1 MSQFERGLGLN
12 MLFLERVC
20 MACCGGGST
29 GVGSRSSEGTCI
41 EEDKIVLVGEED
53 EEVEGRGVS

>member
-1 MSQFERGLGLN
+1 MRPLESVLDLK

-29 GVGSRSSEGTCI
+29 GVGSGSLEGTYI
-41 EEDKIVLVGEED
+41 QGGDKTTLVGEDDD
-53 EEVEGRGVS
+53 EV